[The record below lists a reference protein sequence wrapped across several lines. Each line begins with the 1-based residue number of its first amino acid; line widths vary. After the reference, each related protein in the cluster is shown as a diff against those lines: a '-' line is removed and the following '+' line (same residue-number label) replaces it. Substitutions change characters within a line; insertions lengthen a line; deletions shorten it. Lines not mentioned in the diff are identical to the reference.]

1 MSATKNGRAIRPLAT
16 LIAFSLCILLTINA
30 PAKAQ
35 VDAGSADVS
44 QALDQ
49 PISSFQTGESPVA
62 DALAAL
68 GQAVHVT
75 ITVDPES
82 LDLLPWGAN
91 TKLKALNVQ
100 DATLRTILPQILEPL
115 GLAYSVQDSGILV
128 TASEPLKRINRRA
141 TWEDLKTLQRANTT
155 AWSPEAM
162 EGFIVRYR
170 ITSKVDAPALLA
182 EQMAKSAGGSV
193 ATVLEDAAASLGW
206 VWFPNDDQI
215 VIRTMQAQTA
225 NYMARRVTVQ
235 YNNEPLA
242 DILLDLANRA
252 DTPINFEPGMMLKLP
267 PETAR
272 HTSLAL
278 RNNSIRQGFE
288 LLSAHTGIRYSIQRG
303 GINVSLSDV
312 ISRSSSHSMPI
323 SLRSPYVGKISV
335 PGSDKSY
342 QFDILLRED
351 DLPQDILDYR
361 KQLIQEY
368 IEKMRAEMGAA
379 ESEG

>member
-1 MSATKNGRAIRPLAT
+1 MPGFLKGNTVRPLAIT
-16 LIAFSLCILLTINA
+16 LSLAFVTSL
-30 PAKAQ
+30 
-35 VDAGSADVS
+35 AGARPVHADDNGAAVS

-49 PISSFQTGESPVA
+49 TIGAFQTSESPVP
-62 DALAAL
+62 DALAEL
-68 GQAVHVT
+68 GRAAGVT
-75 ITVDPES
+75 IEADPGA
-82 LDLLPWGAN
+82 LDLLPWGRN
-91 TKLKALNVQ
+91 TKLKAITVQ
-100 DATLRTILPQILEPL
+100 NASLRTILPQILEPL
-115 GLAYSVQDSGILV
+115 GLEYAVQDESVMI

-141 TWEDLKTLQRANTT
+141 TWTDLKTLQRAISTE
-155 AWSPEAM
+155 WSPESM
-162 EGFIVRYR
+162 ESFVIRYR

-193 ATVLEDAAASLGW
+193 ATVLEDAAGSLGW
-206 VWFPNDDQI
+206 VWFPNEDHI
-215 VIRTMQAQTA
+215 VIRTVQAQTA

-252 DTPINFEPGMMLKLP
+252 ETPINFEPGMMLKLP
-267 PETAR
+267 TETAK

-312 ISRSSSHSMPI
+312 ISRGSSTSLPI
-323 SLRSPYVGKISV
+323 SLRSPYVGKITV
-335 PGSDKSY
+335 PGADGSY
-342 QFDILLRED
+342 AFDILLRED

-361 KQLIQEY
+361 KALIEEY
-368 IEKMRAEMGAA
+368 IEKMRAEMGAM
-379 ESEG
+379 ESEE